1 MPKPR
6 PSTAAPSALSIEWI
20 IPNATVFISSAAIMM
35 IELVAG
41 RIISRHLGSSIYTWT
56 SVIGIVLAGIAVGN
70 YIGGLI
76 ADRHSNKRTLAILF
90 MCGSVMSGAI
100 CMFDQLADNL
110 SFLWTLSW
118 PMRVASHVFIA
129 FFIPT
134 AFLGTISPVIAKMA
148 LDLGR
153 ERGRTI
159 GDIYAFGVVG
169 SIVGTF
175 LAGYYLIAAIGSLGV
190 IWSVAVILA
199 AMGIFYARAW
209 WPAYAVA
216 ALALLGTWL
225 STSQTAFAKQIGESA
240 GFRLVRD
247 DAVLYQT
254 ESDYSYIEIVQFSKE
269 PDIRGMHLDT
279 LLHSQKQMDR
289 IDDFRYAY
297 EKVYLA
303 ITRRLRPNSAKID
316 RLTNGGGGYVSPQYR
331 NESCATRRTDVVE
344 IDPAVTEA
352 AFAAFG
358 LPRDTTI
365 NCYHEDGR
373 VFVDRMARKIA
384 AEKSPPPYDFI
395 YCDAVNDYSVPH
407 QLTTREFMTNA
418 RSLIR
423 PDGAY
428 LMNMIDLYDS
438 GLLLGSIIS
447 TMQEVFAHVNVFVE
461 QQPLTFPDGTPNT
474 QFRATRMTFIVAGTQ
489 QPFDVDGLGPLYRG
503 DCLIF
508 PLSDAEKEAV
518 RKRAHRT
525 VLTDAYAPVENLL
538 APVVRDSALSKAV
551 EKWNQ
556 LAKAEAIAKRYSR
569 GVDILTRA
577 LEKFPD
583 PAYQLPLIETLGNIY
598 ELMERF
604 GDAAIQFEKVLTL
617 NILNQRAYAGLIT
630 CYTRLNQPEKA
641 AAVFDKFIELIP
653 DDASLRYNYGS
664 LLLSINAYNEAIL
677 QFAEAVSI
685 DPKFCA
691 AFNNMGVTLN
701 KMNNPRSAVKAFRMA
716 LECDAENIEAR
727 KNLDALLQTDSAARE
742 AELAAALKAAQARPD
757 DPDAAAALADAY
769 YALHFFDQAVEAY
782 DRVMAARP
790 DDINALLHRA
800 NCLLELQ
807 RLEDAKNGY
816 RQVLQIQPG
825 HPQAADYLS
834 RIEEYQRSQSSPEN

>member
-1 MPKPR
+1 MSKPQ
-6 PSTAAPSALSIEWI
+6 PHAAAPSAFSSEWI
-20 IPNATVFISSAAIMM
+20 IPNATIFISSAAIMM

-100 CMFDQLADNL
+100 CILDQLADNL

-118 PMRVASHVFIA
+118 PMRVAAHVTIA

-175 LAGYYLIAAIGSLGV
+175 VAGYFLIAAIGSLGV
-190 IWSVAVILA
+190 VWSVAVVLA

-216 ALALLGTWL
+216 ALALMGTWL

-254 ESDYSYIEIVQFSKE
+254 ESDYSYIEVVQFSKE

-303 ITRRLRPNSAKID
+303 ITRRLRPNAAKID
-316 RLTNGGGGYVSPQYR
+316 SLTIGGGGYVYPQYM
-331 NESCATRRTDVVE
+331 NETWPNGRTDVVE

-352 AFAAFG
+352 AMAAFG
-358 LPRDTTI
+358 LPRDTAI

-373 VFVDRMARKIA
+373 VFVDRLAKKTA
-384 AEKSPPPYDFI
+384 ATGSAPPYDFI

-407 QLTTREFMTNA
+407 QLTTREFMANA
-418 RSLIR
+418 RSLIK

-447 TMQEVFAHVNVFVE
+447 TMKEVFAHVNVFVE

-474 QFRATRMTFIVAGTQ
+474 QFRATRMTFIVSGSQ
-489 QPFDVDGLGPLYRG
+489 QPFDVNNLGPLYRA
-503 DCLIF
+503 DCQIF
-508 PLSDAEKEAV
+508 PLSDAEKETV
-518 RKRAHRT
+518 RKRANHT

-556 LAKAEAIAKRYSR
+556 LAKAEVIAKRYSR
-569 GVDILTRA
+569 GIDILTRA
-577 LEKFPD
+577 LDKFPD
-583 PAYQLPLIETLGNIY
+583 PAYQLPLIETLGNTY

-604 GDAAIQFEKVLTL
+604 GDAAVQFEKVHAL

-641 AAVFDKFIELIP
+641 VDVFDKFIQLIP
-653 DDASLRYNYGS
+653 DDASLRYNYGI

-677 QFAEAVSI
+677 QFAEAVTI
-685 DPKFCA
+685 DPKMCA
-691 AFNNMGVTLN
+691 AYNNMGVALTR
-701 KMNNPRSAVKAFRMA
+701 MNNPRSAVKAYRMA
-716 LECDAENIEAR
+716 LECDANNVEAR
-727 KNLDALLQTDSAARE
+727 KNLDALIQTDSAARE
-742 AELAAALKAAQARPD
+742 AELAAALKAAQA
-757 DPDAAAALADAY
+757 DPEDPAAAAALAEAY
-769 YALHFFDQAVEAY
+769 YALHFFEQAVETY
-782 DRVMAARP
+782 DRVIAARP
-790 DDINALLHRA
+790 GDVNAMLHRA

-807 RLEDAKNGY
+807 RLDDAKQAY

-825 HPQAADYLS
+825 HPQATDYLK
-834 RIEEYQRSQSSPEN
+834 RIEEYERSQSAPQN